1 MSEILEDIAKRVGE
15 VKTGNFDMT
24 FGEIINL
31 HSNKELIISPEYQ
44 RLFRWSGEQKSRL
57 IESILL
63 ELPIPQIF
71 LVEDEHGVMELIDG
85 LQRISS
91 LIQFVNPKLI
101 DKEPLCLD
109 GCDIITSLNGLTYD
123 DLPMKL
129 QLRIKRS
136 SVRAVVI
143 KSESEQ
149 FLKYEMFKRLNT
161 GGENLAPQEI
171 RNCSSRMVG
180 EHGETFYNFLQ
191 SCAKKGSFETCVSRM
206 SDTVKEMKGDEELVL
221 RFFALKNS
229 PTTFKGSVRDWLDR
243 YMEDVLKSN
252 IDFDY
257 VVEEQSFDKVFE
269 FLSAFL
275 SDGAF
280 TRYKNGE
287 SFGALAPAYFEA
299 VTMGVKDIISDLEKL
314 APGVVKEKIIEIFN
328 RVEFLQNVGPGA
340 SSKSKMMARI
350 QSIKDGLK
358 ELIADK

>member
-1 MSEILEDIAKRVGE
+1 MSDVLADITKRVGE

-31 HSNKELIISPEYQ
+31 HTSKELIISPEYQ
-44 RLFRWSGEQKSRL
+44 RLFRWSNEQRSRL

-71 LVEDEHGVMELIDG
+71 LVEDEKGILELIDG

-91 LIQFVNPKLI
+91 LIQFVNSTLI
-101 DKEPLCLD
+101 NKEPLRLD
-109 GCDIITSLNGLTYD
+109 GCDIITSLNGLTYK

-136 SVRAVVI
+136 SVRSVII

-180 EHGETFYNFLQ
+180 KSGVKFYNFLQ
-191 SCAKKGSFETCVSRM
+191 SGANKDSFNNCINRM
-206 SDTVKEMKGDEELVL
+206 SEAVKEMKGDEELVL

-229 PTTFKGSVRDWLDR
+229 PDTFKGSVRDWLDR

-252 IDFDY
+252 IHFEY
-257 VVEEQSFDKVFE
+257 ETEESSFDEVFD
-269 FLSAFL
+269 FLSAVL

-287 SFGALAPAYFEA
+287 PFGALAPAYFEA
-299 VTMGVKDIISDLEKL
+299 VTMGVRSIITDLKKLDPDI
-314 APGVVKEKIIEIFN
+314 VKEKIIDIFN
-328 RVEFLQNVGPGA
+328 REEFLQNVGPGA

-350 QSIKDGLK
+350 QAVNDGLM
-358 ELIADK
+358 ELITKK

>member
-1 MSEILEDIAKRVGE
+1 MSDVLADITKRVGE

-24 FGEIINL
+24 FGEVINL
-31 HSNKELIISPEYQ
+31 HTNKELVISPEYQ
-44 RLFRWSGEQKSRL
+44 RLFRWSNEQRSRL

-71 LVEDEHGVMELIDG
+71 LVEDENGILELIDG

-91 LIQFVNPKLI
+91 LIQFVNSQLI
-101 DKEPLCLD
+101 GKDPLCLD
-109 GCDIITSLNGLTYD
+109 GCDIITSLNSLTYD

-136 SVRAVVI
+136 SVRSVII

-180 EHGETFYNFLQ
+180 ESGVTFYNFLQ
-191 SCAKKGSFETCVSRM
+191 SCANKDSFKNCISRM

-229 PTTFKGSVRDWLDR
+229 PKTFKGSVRDWLDR
-243 YMEDVLKSN
+243 YMEDVLKKN
-252 IDFDY
+252 MDFVY
-257 VVEEQSFDKVFE
+257 VTEESSFDEVFS
-269 FLSAFL
+269 FLSNVL

-299 VTMGVKDIISDLEKL
+299 VTMGVRDIVSELTELDPAII
-314 APGVVKEKIIEIFN
+314 KEKVINIFE
-328 RVEFLQNVGPGA
+328 RDGFLQNVGPGA

-350 QSIKDGLK
+350 KAVNDGLR
-358 ELIADK
+358 ELIVA